1 MDSYAELWYMETS
14 CQLLQICEEISS
26 LTKQKEAIERKI
38 KEKQY
43 EEADLYKINLHFIK
57 IVQKTKGGDN
67 YFPEKWGV
75 KPGTP
80 SKDKCASGDSPYTS
94 SSHLSDNLQQQVNLL
109 GVKKSLL
116 NEISAPIK
124 PGTSQI
130 QVESTTDKL
139 CQQNAKKNSCYLK
152 SSGLNQWFPK
162 C

>member
-43 EEADLYKINLHFIK
+43 EEADLCKINLHFIK
-57 IVQKTKGGDN
+57 IVQKTKGSDN
-67 YFPEKWGV
+67 YSPEKWGV
-75 KPGTP
+75 KPHTP
-80 SKDKCASGDSPYTS
+80 SKEKCASGDSPSTS
-94 SSHLSDNLQQQVNLL
+94 SSNLSDSLEQPVNLL

-130 QVESTTDKL
+130 EVESTTDK
-139 CQQNAKKNSCYLK
+139 
-152 SSGLNQWFPK
+152 P
-162 C
+162 

>member
-1 MDSYAELWYMETS
+1 MDYSTDYYAELRYMVTS
-14 CQLLQICEEISS
+14 YQLLQIHEEISS

-43 EEADLYKINLHFIK
+43 EEADLCKINLFFIK
-57 IVQKTKGGDN
+57 IVQKTKGSDN
-67 YFPEKWGV
+67 YSPEKRGM

-80 SKDKCASGDSPYTS
+80 SKEKCASGDSPSTS
-94 SSHLSDNLQQQVNLL
+94 SSNLSDSLEQPVNLL

-130 QVESTTDKL
+130 EIESTTDK
-139 CQQNAKKNSCYLK
+139 
-152 SSGLNQWFPK
+152 P
-162 C
+162 